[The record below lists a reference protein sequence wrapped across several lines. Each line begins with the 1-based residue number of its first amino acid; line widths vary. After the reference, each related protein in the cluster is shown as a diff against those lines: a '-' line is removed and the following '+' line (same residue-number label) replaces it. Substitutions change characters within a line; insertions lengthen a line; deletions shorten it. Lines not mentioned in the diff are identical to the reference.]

1 MGEQNL
7 FYIYSSF
14 FIGLVAFTLIFYL
27 LILNF
32 TKTLG
37 IRGKNDISVRWSG
50 VSKPSLGGL
59 GFMIA
64 FLISIIF
71 YAILFDPSEIFKNS
85 KVVAYI
91 VVACLAFLMGLADDA
106 YNTRPWLKFF
116 IQFSCGVILI
126 FGNNYIQI
134 LPWDWANYLLTVFW
148 VVGIMNSI
156 NMLDNMDG
164 ITASVSSLILLI
176 MMLYLYMH
184 GYADSFDF
192 FLMLGM
198 LASLVGFLYY
208 NWNPSKMFM
217 GDTGSQFLGVML
229 AALSIPILWNSRGLD
244 GSVVQSRQ
252 FVMVILA
259 FLVPI
264 IDTTVVSINRIRRGQ
279 SPFVGGKD
287 HTTHN
292 LSYLGLSDSQVGF
305 IFGGIASVCAF
316 LSLIILRFLEKWN
329 HWMTFA
335 FAGFFALALGVFFYI
350 TYYNKKNGKGQG

>member
-1 MGEQNL
+1 MESPNL
-7 FYIYSSF
+7 FYIYATF
-14 FIGLVAFTLIFYL
+14 FIGLVAFSLVFYM

-50 VSKPSLGGL
+50 ISKPSLGGL
-59 GFMIA
+59 GFMLA
-64 FLISIIF
+64 FLISIICF
-71 YAILFDPSEIFKNS
+71 AVLFDPNEIFKNAR
-85 KVVAYI
+85 VVAYI
-91 VVACLAFLMGLADDA
+91 SVACLAFLMGLADDA

-116 IQFSCGVILI
+116 IQFSCGAILI
-126 FGNNYIQI
+126 AGNNYIQI
-134 LPWDWANYLLTVFW
+134 LPWEWANYLLTVFW

-164 ITASVSSLILLI
+164 ITASVSSFILLI

-184 GYADSFDF
+184 GLSGSFDF
-192 FLMLGM
+192 FIMLGI
-198 LASLVGFLYY
+198 LASLVVFLYY

-229 AALSIPILWNSRGLD
+229 AALSIPILWNSKGLD

-259 FLVPI
+259 FMVPI
-264 IDTTVVSINRIRRGQ
+264 LDTTVVSVNRIRRGQ

-305 IFGGIASVCAF
+305 IFGGIAGVCAF
-316 LSLIILRFLEKWN
+316 LSLIVLRFLEKWN
-329 HWMTFA
+329 HWLTIA
-335 FAGFFALALGVFFYI
+335 FACFFILALVVFFYI
-350 TYYNKKNGKGQG
+350 TYYNKKNGKGKN